1 VPEAVN
7 YEAEAPEGSN
17 YIASASVCNFC
28 GNGTKD
34 GDVDSEGKPLPK
46 TFTGD
51 SGTTVEVAEQC
62 DDGPNDKSY
71 DGCSMCRIETCGD
84 ELALC
89 QAYKFTG

>member
-1 VPEAVN
+1 MP
-7 YEAEAPEGSN
+7 S
-17 YIASASVCNFC
+17 ASACNFC

-34 GDVDSEGKPLPK
+34 GNIDSEGRAQPK

-51 SGTTVEVAEQC
+51 SGTTVEVAEEC
-62 DDGPNDKSY
+62 DDGPDDKSY